1 MFITFEGID
10 YSGKSTQVKLLSDRL
25 AHEGRSVVVL
35 REPGGTAVS
44 EAVRTILLDRQ
55 HLAMEQWTELFLFSA
70 ARAQLVREVIRPA
83 LTASTIVIC
92 DRFADSTTA
101 YQGYGRGLALEHVR
115 LVNSIA
121 TDGLTPDVTFIVE
134 IPVAESIRRRT
145 HNQTDADRMES
156 AGQEFYDR
164 VFEGYRR
171 IAAGDPGRCIIL
183 DGTQPVQDIHEK
195 LWATICQRLR

>member
-55 HLAMEQWTELFLFSA
+55 HLSMAQWTELFLFSA

-83 LTASTIVIC
+83 LAASTIVIC

-101 YQGYGRGLALEHVR
+101 YQGYGRGLALDHVR

-121 TDGLTPDVTFIVE
+121 TDGLAPDLTFIVE
-134 IPVAESIRRRT
+134 IPVAESIRRRKHT
-145 HNQTDADRMES
+145 RADADRMES
-156 AGQEFYDR
+156 SGQQFFER
-164 VFEGYRR
+164 VFDGYRT
-171 IAAGDPGRCIIL
+171 IAAGEPKRCIIL
-183 DGTQPVQDIHEK
+183 DGTASVEDIHEK
-195 LWATICQRLR
+195 LWAYVIQRLR